1 MNLTTRASRFIVVGG
16 IAAGALGISVGSA
29 FAVSDLGPGS
39 TGAGVKCVQQ
49 GLNFFGAGLSVDGDY
64 GSATTSAV
72 ESFQSS
78 HGDSVDGEVGPQT
91 GHSLISSVT
100 TLINDLHKDG
110 SSATAETNWINS
122 CSTQIP
128 ND

>member
-1 MNLTTRASRFIVVGG
+1 MKVTTRAQRFVVVGA
-16 IAAGALGISVGSA
+16 IAAGALGLGVGSA

-64 GSATTSAV
+64 GSLTTSAV
-72 ESFQSS
+72 ESFQGS
-78 HGDSVDGEVGPQT
+78 HGDSVDGDVGPQT
-91 GHSLISSVT
+91 GHSLITAVN
-100 TLINDLHKDG
+100 TLIVQLHKDG
-110 SSATAETNWINS
+110 QNATAESNWINS